1 MLTFINKNNIIN
13 LSNEREVILIM
24 EEKRNYVIY
33 TNIDNEIERIILMTA
48 EQAKAIRW
56 FMDTWDIDG
65 TVELAE
71 NYVGEEI

>member
-1 MLTFINKNNIIN
+1 
-13 LSNEREVILIM
+13 M

-33 TNIDNEIERIILMTA
+33 VNLDYEETERVVLMTT
-48 EQAKAIRW
+48 EQANTIRW

-71 NYVGEEI
+71 NYEGEEI